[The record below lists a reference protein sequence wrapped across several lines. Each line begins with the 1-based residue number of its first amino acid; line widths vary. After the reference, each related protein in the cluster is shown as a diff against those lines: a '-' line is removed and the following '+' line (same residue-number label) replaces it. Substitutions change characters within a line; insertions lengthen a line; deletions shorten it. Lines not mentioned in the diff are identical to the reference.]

1 MKNIDVTRVGEVMSD
16 GGLICPSIANSTSPT
31 GNDKNSNH
39 VFRAILKS
47 GPNGVDYISLARRLS
62 WKMTAETIRSSL
74 QILMASRSVEELKT
88 SDAQEKTAKHKVYR
102 ALVSQREELKDV
114 PSSSSMRV
122 DNDTYERQK
131 TQPVSIQAGEG
142 LWVYRNSIWRAELEE
157 YASEDEIALQVKRY
171 ALNHET
177 EVERARAEV
186 GALEKIL
193 SGNTSED
200 VRKIPQP
207 VKLLVWRRD
216 QGQCG
221 LCGSREQLEFDH
233 IIPVAKGGSNT
244 ERNIQLLCARCN
256 RSKSDRI

>member
-1 MKNIDVTRVGEVMSD
+1 MLK
-16 GGLICPSIANSTSPT
+16 CPSIAISTSPT
-31 GNDKNSNH
+31 GNDKNSKY
-39 VFRAILKS
+39 VLRVILNS
-47 GPNGVDYISLARRLS
+47 GPSGVDYISLIRRLS
-62 WKMTAETIRSSL
+62 WTMTAESVRNSL
-74 QILMASRSVEELKT
+74 RMLVASCSVEELNSPDVREGKT
-88 SDAQEKTAKHKVYR
+88 KHKVYR
-102 ALVSQREELKDV
+102 ALVSQLEEPRGV
-114 PSSSSMRV
+114 PSGPSMRL
-122 DNDTYERQK
+122 DAETFERQK
-131 TQPVSIQAGEG
+131 AQPVLIQAGQE
-142 LWVYRNSIWRAELEE
+142 LWAYRNSIWRADLEE

-177 EVERARAEV
+177 QVERARAEV
-186 GALEKIL
+186 EALEKII
-193 SGNTSED
+193 SGNASED